1 MTFLLAPS
9 PAKTGPPALEPRTD
23 ELERA
28 RATTPAQAR
37 EVSTMRDAIDGDE
50 RSPDVTTR
58 ITAQREDRTRA
69 RDLELATHGIETNDE
84 QTRTVT
90 HACEG
95 MAVAALFDLHALVV
109 SPRARHLRA
118 ALATVRREAMRD
130 APAQRRS
137 VDGDGHRGRLSRGTC
152 HDRDPLISRA

>member
-1 MTFLLAPS
+1 
-9 PAKTGPPALEPRTD
+9 
-23 ELERA
+23 
-28 RATTPAQAR
+28 
-37 EVSTMRDAIDGDE
+37 MRDAIDGNE

-69 RDLELATHGIETNDE
+69 RDLKLATHGIETNDE

-95 MAVAALFDLHALVV
+95 MAVAALFDLHPLVV
-109 SPRARHLRA
+109 SARARHLRA

-137 VDGDGHRGRLSRGTC
+137 VDGGGHRGRLSRGTC